1 MEMSLYN
8 PDDTILPLTVSIRD
22 HEHFRRG
29 GAYQDRFNGRYF
41 IAPGWNDLRI
51 PIAEIRAAPA
61 ERALDLAGLS
71 ELVIFTVDL
80 EHPRLLYLDRVRLS
94 CDGTP

>member
-1 MEMSLYN
+1 VVNRDEAALS
-8 PDDTILPLTVSIRD
+8 LTVSIRD

-29 GAYQDRFNGRYF
+29 GAYHDRFNGRYL

-61 ERALDLAGLS
+61 ERALDLADLS
-71 ELVIFTVDL
+71 ELVLFTVDL
-80 EHPRLLYLDRVRLS
+80 AHPRRLYLDRARLS
-94 CDGTP
+94 RGAKYGTKI